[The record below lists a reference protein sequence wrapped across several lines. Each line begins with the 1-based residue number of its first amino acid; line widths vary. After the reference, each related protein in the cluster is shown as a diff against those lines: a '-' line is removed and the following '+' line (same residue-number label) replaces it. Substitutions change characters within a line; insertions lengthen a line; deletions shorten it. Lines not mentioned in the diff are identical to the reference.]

1 MSVHV
6 TADPF
11 IDYQLYRFGRTRQ
24 TFRGPQPDFRG
35 RYVACLG
42 SAHTFGRFAE
52 QPYPALLSAPG
63 LPAANLGTDGA
74 GPGFFLQD
82 PEILR
87 VASNAEVCVVQA
99 MSAIALSNRMY
110 AVRPRR
116 NGRLHDVSD
125 LMRGIFPEV
134 DFSRFVFVRGMLTHL
149 AEIDPNRFRLV
160 ENEIKNAWIGR
171 MHSLLSLIETRTILF
186 WFSVRAPQEMGA
198 TAVDRCAM
206 RYPEYVDRAMIEAVT
221 PAANAYI
228 ECTSHVG
235 LPQDLTR
242 DGAPVMFRPSGEP
255 ITVNDEL
262 PSPEMHATAAAALQ
276 PEIARL
282 LTRR

>member
-1 MSVHV
+1 MSLHV

-24 TFRGPQPDFRG
+24 TFRGPQPSFRG

-52 QPYPALLSAPG
+52 RPYPDLLAGTGVPC
-63 LPAANLGTDGA
+63 ANLGTDGA

-82 PEILR
+82 TEVLR
-87 VASNAEVCVVQA
+87 AASDAEVCIVQA
-99 MSAIALSNRMY
+99 MSAVALSNRMY

-116 NGRLHDVSD
+116 NGRLHEVSD

-134 DFSRFVFVRGMLTHL
+134 DFTRFVFVRGMLSHL
-149 AEIDPNRFRLV
+149 AELDPNRFRLV

-186 WFSVRAPQEMGA
+186 WFSTRAPEQMGG
-198 TAVDRCAM
+198 TAAERCAM
-206 RYPEYVDRAMIEAVT
+206 RYPDYVDRAMLEAVI
-221 PAANAYI
+221 PAANSFI
-228 ECTSHVG
+228 ECTSRVG

-242 DGAPVMFRPSGEP
+242 DGEPVLFRATGEP

-262 PSPEMHATAAAALQ
+262 PSPEMHAAAAEALR
-276 PEIARL
+276 PEVERL
-282 LTRR
+282 LARR